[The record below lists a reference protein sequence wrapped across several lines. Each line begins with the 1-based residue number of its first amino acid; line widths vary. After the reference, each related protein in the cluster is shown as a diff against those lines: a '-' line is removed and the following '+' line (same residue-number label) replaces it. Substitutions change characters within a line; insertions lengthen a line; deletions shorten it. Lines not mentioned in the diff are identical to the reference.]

1 MIDPEEVL
9 AFWFEPRASSKDGA
23 DQLGKRWFN
32 GGKELDQELDRRFR
46 DAIFAA
52 RRGEL
57 DVWSASSRGAL
68 ALLLLLDQFPRNVFR
83 GQADSFASDAQA
95 LALARRAIEGGML
108 DSFEV
113 PERMFF
119 ALPFSHAED
128 LEAQKTAVAMAER
141 NVFVSSALWEGFV
154 VSSVDFARKHLD
166 VIARFGRFPHRNE
179 ILGRVS
185 TASELEYLA
194 YLKRVGQWL

>member
-9 AFWFEPRASSKDGA
+9 AFWFEPRASSKEGA

-141 NVFVSSALWEGFV
+141 NLFVSSALWEGFV

-185 TASELEYLA
+185 TAAELEYLA